1 MDAYERELAPSPE
14 QWLALSEDERLSL
27 VENYHEHARV
37 QLPNAPLHAVMHTII
52 ETQLAERV
60 PESVTAL
67 ERLRREG
74 LDRHEALHAIGSV
87 LVPHLVKLLHNGAGS
102 DDPNAEY
109 FAELKRLTATQWRTC

>member
-1 MDAYERELAPSPE
+1 MTDYEPELAPLPE

-27 VENYHEHARV
+27 VKNYHERARV
-37 QLPNAPLHAVMHTII
+37 QLPNAPLHAVIHTII

-60 PESVTAL
+60 PEVVTAL

-87 LVPHLVKLLHNGAGS
+87 LAPHLVKLLQDGAGS

-109 FAELKRLTATQWRTC
+109 FAELKSLTASQWRTC